1 MAMKPDKSN
10 FQYVDRPDLTVAYA
24 NSVGLITTEDGVV
37 QLEFLMSRYPPGRHY
52 PVARLAMPMV
62 TVVELYN
69 KLRQLMDT
77 SEKKGV
83 VVVGPS
89 GSTTLQ

>member
-1 MAMKPDKSN
+1 MATKPDKSN

-24 NSVGLITTEDGVV
+24 DSVSLYTTEDGVV
-37 QLEFLMSRYPPGRHY
+37 QLEFLTSRYPPGRHY

-69 KLRQLMDT
+69 QLRQLMDIL
-77 SEKKGV
+77 EKKGEV
-83 VVVGPS
+83 VMGPS
-89 GSTTLQ
+89 GSTAIS